1 MSNTKEEVIK
11 RFNKSIV
18 CIMEEFEFDEVHEI
32 MKKMD
37 YRWSTGN
44 GTWKFRP

>member
-1 MSNTKEEVIK
+1 MSNTKEEIIK

-32 MKKMD
+32 KEKMD
-37 YRWSTGN
+37 ER
-44 GTWKFRP
+44 